1 MQHVLYLWW
10 SRVSGCPGLIFSAQ
24 CPLVQFTALEAPLSF
39 IMVDRTVYADKDHTP
54 EQAVRNIFGRQRAPA
69 KVCLLFAGSGLL
81 TFDRIAQLGEDP
93 ATVRRT
99 FSRIVDGDDKLGAQ
113 PAEQECNWL
122 TVLAVWQSCKVLVTA
137 MASRHAK
144 ILEDPTICLALPQD
158 DHVDFR
164 ERFMLAH
171 PDMIMV
177 ECREPHKKF
186 VERISRDVALH
197 GSVPFYEVGEM
208 RLRSESIAQ
217 KTSLAP
223 TADHLVKMAR
233 IDEAIVAVSSEEELM
248 DRLNGFFVALEYL
261 VVCEFSVKDGP
272 ITYIKELQA
281 FRRETPGLAFLVQAD
296 KLFRKEIA
304 RLTSDERSTF
314 TSFSQALL
322 HVLQNCKHIWIKAK
336 SEATLASLFQAAGSA
351 PGTPSGGC
359 KWLRDA
365 DHETIKADAPL
376 SKRKKKQ
383 AAQAKKASAKAGGG
397 GGAAP
402 KAKAKAAPK
411 GGGSDGSKPK
421 VPAAEWS
428 QLIALKAQPQ
438 AAKKCK
444 FFNCSLGCKLANCRQ
459 EHVCLLCGEAHSWA
473 DVHFK

>member
-1 MQHVLYLWW
+1 M
-10 SRVSGCPGLIFSAQ
+10 
-24 CPLVQFTALEAPLSF
+24 
-39 IMVDRTVYADKDHTP
+39 
-54 EQAVRNIFGRQRAPA
+54 
-69 KVCLLFAGSGLL
+69 
-81 TFDRIAQLGEDP
+81 
-93 ATVRRT
+93 
-99 FSRIVDGDDKLGAQ
+99 GAH

-144 ILEDPTICLALPQD
+144 ILEDPTICLALPHD
-158 DHVDFR
+158 DHIDFR

-177 ECREPHKKF
+177 ERREPHKKF

-197 GSVPFYEVGEM
+197 GSVPFYEVCEM
-208 RLRSESIAQ
+208 RLRSETIAQ
-217 KTSLAP
+217 KTGLAP
-223 TADHLVKMAR
+223 TADRLVKMAR

-296 KLFRKEIA
+296 KLFRKEIG

-322 HVLQNCKHIWIKAK
+322 HVLLNCKHLRIKAK
-336 SEATLASLFQAAGSA
+336 SEATPTSLFQAAGSA
-351 PGTPSGGC
+351 PGTPSGAG
-359 KWLRDA
+359 KRLRDE

-397 GGAAP
+397 SGAAP